1 MLREDVVNDEVGL
14 KVGVIVGV
22 VDVVVVVGKVDASN
36 ATKTLNLDTKE
47 SKILIPEQTR
57 VFIA

>member
-1 MLREDVVNDEVGL
+1 VLREDVVNDEVGL